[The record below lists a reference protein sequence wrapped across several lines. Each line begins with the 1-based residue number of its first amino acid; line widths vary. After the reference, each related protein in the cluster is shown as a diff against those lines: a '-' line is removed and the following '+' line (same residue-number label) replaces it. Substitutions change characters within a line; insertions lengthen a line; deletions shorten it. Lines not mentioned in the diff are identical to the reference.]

1 MISAGRRPVPRCRPD
16 AATVFPPPDHE
27 WYMSGDP
34 TDEELEDLR
43 QEKME
48 QLKEQQAG
56 EGGEEAMEAQRQ
68 QAEAQKEA
76 MLKQA
81 LTDGARKRL
90 NTVQMSKPEFGEKVE
105 QQVVALAQSGRLQGR
120 IDEEK
125 MKQILDEMKP
135 DSKSYDI
142 RRR

>member
-1 MISAGRRPVPRCRPD
+1 
-16 AATVFPPPDHE
+16 
-27 WYMSGDP
+27 MSGDP

-48 QLKEQQAG
+48 QLKDQQAG

>member
-1 MISAGRRPVPRCRPD
+1 MC
-16 AATVFPPPDHE
+16 
-27 WYMSGDP
+27 GDP

-56 EGGEEAMEAQRQ
+56 EGGE
-68 QAEAQKEA
+68 EA

>member
-1 MISAGRRPVPRCRPD
+1 
-16 AATVFPPPDHE
+16 
-27 WYMSGDP
+27 MSGQPD
-34 TDEELEDLR
+34 DDELERLR

-48 QLKEQQAG
+48 QIKEQQGG
-56 EGGEEAMEAQRQ
+56 EEEAMEAQRQ
-68 QAEAQKEA
+68 QAEAQRKA
-76 MLKQA
+76 VLRQN

-90 NTVQMSKPEFGEKVE
+90 NTVKMSKPDVGEQIE

-125 MKQILDEMKP
+125 MKQLLRELTP
-135 DSKSYDI
+135 DSKSFDI